1 MSLTESLLIGF
12 RVIAPLF
19 LYMLTGIL
27 LRVTRILDRSFF
39 PLLNQIVYYAA
50 IPLVCMQAIMKG
62 SGPNPSGASVLLYN
76 LVFSVILIGISCW
89 IIPKLEPEN
98 ARRGVLIQSMFRCND
113 ALFGL
118 AVAISLFSTVP
129 LMSLSIAIVVPV
141 FNIFSVLILSHLS
154 GKEVDKRKSFLQ
166 IVRNPIIVGCLA
178 GIIFSILKIRHF
190 PAILDTAINGLAG
203 LGTPLAFIALGGMLS
218 LHSLQKNR
226 KAIAIVTISRLIII
240 PAIAVSIAILIGY
253 RSEAL
258 GVVYLV
264 YGSPIA
270 TATLPIAV
278 AFSADDTL
286 QAELIASTS
295 AFSIVSAFIFITV
308 LSRFG
313 LL

>member
-27 LRVTRILDRSFF
+27 LRVTRILNRSFF

-50 IPLVCMQAIMKG
+50 IPLVCMQAIMKS
-62 SGPNPSGASVLLYN
+62 SGQNPSGASVLLYD
-76 LVFSVILIGISCW
+76 LVFAVILIGISCW

-118 AVAISLFSTVP
+118 AVAISLFGTVP

-141 FNIFSVLILSHLS
+141 FNIFSVLILSHFS
-154 GKEVDKRKSFLQ
+154 GKEVDKRNSFLQ
-166 IVRNPIIVGCLA
+166 IVHNPIIVGCLA
-178 GIIFSILKIRHF
+178 GIMFSILKIKQF
-190 PAILDTAINGLAG
+190 PAVLETAITGLAG

-226 KAIAIVTISRLIII
+226 KAITIVTITRLIVI
-240 PAIAVSIAILIGY
+240 PAIAVSAAALLGF
-253 RSEAL
+253 RGEAL

-264 YGSPIA
+264 FGSPLA
-270 TATLPIAV
+270 TATLPIAA
-278 AFSADDTL
+278 AFGVDDTL

-295 AFSIVSAFIFITV
+295 AFSIFSAFFFITV
-308 LSRFG
+308 LSHLG
-313 LL
+313 LF